1 MIFYL
6 YSKNKLTPDF
16 EAVTKVSAGHR
27 IYLYLVIVSLKTCG
41 LERREKCFPEEQT
54 TISWLK
60 AWIAVCYSSFISGSP
75 ESVVTK
81 LILDERSGVRILI
94 HFWVSLV
101 RPFLATYLCLILGLL
116 S

>member
-27 IYLYLVIVSLKTCG
+27 IYLCLVIVSLKTCG

-60 AWIAVCYSSFISGSP
+60 AWI
-75 ESVVTK
+75 
-81 LILDERSGVRILI
+81 R
-94 HFWVSLV
+94 
-101 RPFLATYLCLILGLL
+101 LL
-116 S
+116 SVTLVSYLAAQSLLSPNSFWMTGLE